1 MPDRRVRL
9 LSIIALVCAFIV
21 PSSAHTQATQLQK
34 SSSSRRTVRL
44 LLNSGFSG
52 ANAWLLLADARGYFR
67 YEGIEV
73 QFTPGRGSY
82 TAAVR
87 MVTDGFDFGFGDVN
101 ALIEEASIRQATAPT
116 AVFMLFNRSPSAII
130 VRKDSPI
137 TAPKQLA
144 GRTIIGHPT
153 DVALNT
159 FDAFAARAL
168 IDPAQVKIQPDSSA
182 WPALLDA
189 LETKKVDGIFG
200 YLSTS
205 MAAIESTGRDPAE
218 VIRFIAYRDVA
229 PDLYGSTLMA
239 SHRMIQDEPD
249 IVRAFVRA
257 ANRGLTATVNDPDA
271 AISELIKRDSKQRS
285 DVERN
290 RLLRTLNGD
299 MGAAE
304 GRKIGIG
311 DVDAKRLTLAIK
323 LMHDTSRLPR
333 LPAWDEIFTRDFLP
347 PLSDRV
353 KTLGEPAK

>member
-1 MPDRRVRL
+1 MSDRRVRL
-9 LSIIALVCAFIV
+9 LSLIALFCAIVV
-21 PSSAHTQATQLQK
+21 PSSASSQASSTQKPTSA
-34 SSSSRRTVRL
+34 RRAVRL

-73 QFTPGRGSY
+73 QFTPGRGAY

-87 MVTDGFDFGFGDVN
+87 MVTDSFDFGFGDVN
-101 ALIEEASIRQATAPT
+101 ALIEEASIRQETAPT

-130 VRKDSPI
+130 VAKGSPI
-137 TAPKQLA
+137 TTAKQLP

-168 IDPAQVKIQPDSSA
+168 INPTLVRIEPDSSA
-182 WPALLDA
+182 WPVLLDA
-189 LETKKVDGIFG
+189 LETKKADGVFG

-205 MAAIESTGRDPAE
+205 MAAIESSGRDPAD
-218 VIRFIAYRDVA
+218 VVRFIAYRDVA

-239 SHRMIQDEPD
+239 SHTMIRDEPD

-257 ANRGLTATVNDPDA
+257 ANRGLAATVNDPDA
-271 AISELIKRDSKQRS
+271 AIAELIKRDPKQRS

-304 GRKIGIG
+304 GRRIGIG
-311 DVDAKRLTLAIK
+311 DVDPKRLTLSIK

>member
-1 MPDRRVRL
+1 MFDRRVRL
-9 LSIIALVCAFIV
+9 LSILALCTAIV
-21 PSSAHTQATQLQK
+21 APVSASSQASSAQK
-34 SSSSRRTVRL
+34 PPAARRTVRL

-73 QFTPGRGSY
+73 QFTPGRGAY

-87 MVTDGFDFGFGDVN
+87 MVTDSFDFGFGDIN
-101 ALIEEASIRQATAPT
+101 ALIEEASIRQETAPT

-137 TAPKQLA
+137 TSAKQLP
-144 GRTIIGHPT
+144 GHTLIGHPT

-168 IDPAQVKIQPDSSA
+168 ISPELVKIQPDTSA
-182 WPALLDA
+182 WPVLLEA
-189 LETKKVDGIFG
+189 LEQKKADGVFG

-205 MAAIESTGRDPAE
+205 MAALESSGRDPAE
-218 VIRFIAYRDVA
+218 TVRFIAYRDVA
-229 PDLYGSTLMA
+229 PDLYGSVLMA
-239 SHRMIQDEPD
+239 SRTMIRDEPD

-257 ANRGLTATVNDPDA
+257 ANRGLAATVNDPDA
-271 AISELIKRDSKQRS
+271 AISELVKRDPKQRS

-311 DVDAKRLTLAIK
+311 DVDPKRLTLAIK